1 MKLSKTILITGAAKR
16 LGKEIALS
24 LSTFGYDI
32 ILHYNRSTKKE
43 IEEVSHEL
51 AKNGSIVF
59 PIQANISNISEIKPM
74 FKTISKEF
82 KKLDVLINNAA
93 IFENYDFFDITEKV
107 FDKYINTNLKSGFFC
122 AQEAAKLMMKSD
134 IEQGKIINM
143 ASLGG
148 ILNWTGYM
156 PYGISK
162 AGVIKMT
169 YLLAKRLAPKILVNA
184 IAPGTIWID
193 ADDNDNV
200 IESET
205 KKYPMKKFG
214 KSKDITSVINYL
226 VNENNYITGQVIAV
240 DGGRSIIS

>member
-1 MKLSKTILITGAAKR
+1 MSKTILITGAAKR

-59 PIQANISNISEIKPM
+59 PIQANISNIPEIKPM
-74 FKTISKEF
+74 FKTISREF
-82 KKLDVLINNAA
+82 KNLDVLINNAA

-107 FDKYINTNLKSGFFC
+107 FDRFINTNLKSGFFC

-134 IEQGKIINM
+134 IRQGKIINM

-193 ADDNDNV
+193 GDENDNV
-200 IESET
+200 NTSET

-214 KSKDITSVINYL
+214 KAEDITSLINFL
-226 VNENNYITGQVIAV
+226 VNENKYITGQVIAV

>member
-1 MKLSKTILITGAAKR
+1 LNKTILITGAAKR
-16 LGKEIALS
+16 LGKDIALS
-24 LSTFGYDI
+24 LSEFGHDI
-32 ILHYNRSTKKE
+32 ILHYNRSTKSE
-43 IEEVSHEL
+43 IEELSHKL

-59 PIQANISNISEIKPM
+59 PVKADVSDVAEIKKM
-74 FKTISKEF
+74 FKVIGREF
-82 KKLDVLINNAA
+82 NNLEVLINNAA
-93 IFENYDFFDITEKV
+93 IFEHYDFFDITEKI
-107 FDKYINTNLKSGFFC
+107 FDKFINTNLKSGFFC
-122 AQEAAKLMMKSD
+122 AQEAAKIMMNSK

-169 YLLAKRLAPKILVNA
+169 YLLAKKLAPKILVNA

-193 ADDNDNV
+193 EDKNDNV
-200 IESET
+200 NPVET
-205 KKYPMKKFG
+205 KKYPMKKLG
-214 KSKDITSVINYL
+214 EAKDITSLINFL
-226 VNENNYITGQVIAV
+226 VNENKYITGQVIAV

>member
-1 MKLSKTILITGAAKR
+1 MKLTNTILITGAAKR

-24 LSTFGYDI
+24 LSAFGHDI
-32 ILHYNRSTKKE
+32 ILHYNCSTKRE
-43 IEEVSHEL
+43 IEELSHEL
-51 AKNGSIVF
+51 ARNGSVVF
-59 PIQANISNISEIKPM
+59 PVKADISSVSEIRRM
-74 FKTISKEF
+74 FKMVRKEF
-82 KKLDVLINNAA
+82 PNLNVLINNAA
-93 IFENYDFFDITEKV
+93 IFENFDFFDITEKD
-107 FDKYINTNLKSGFFC
+107 FDRFINTNLKSGFFC
-122 AQEAAKLMMKSD
+122 AQEAAKMMMKSD
-134 IEQGKIINM
+134 VRLGKIINM

-193 ADDNDNV
+193 NDENKSV
-200 IESET
+200 NPAET
-205 KKYPMKKFG
+205 KKYPMKKLG
-214 KSKDITSVINYL
+214 EAKDIRSLMNYL
-226 VNENNYITGQVIAV
+226 VNENKYMTGQIFAV

>member
-1 MKLSKTILITGAAKR
+1 MKLNKTILITGGAKR

-24 LSTFGYDI
+24 LSTFGHDI
-32 ILHYNRSTKKE
+32 ILHYNRSTKTE
-43 IEEVSHEL
+43 IEELSHEL

-59 PIQANISNISEIKPM
+59 PIKADISNVTEIKSM
-74 FKTISKEF
+74 FKVTGKEF
-82 KKLDVLINNAA
+82 PKLDVLINNAA
-93 IFENYDFFDITEKV
+93 IFENYDFFDITEKI
-107 FDKYINTNLKSGFFC
+107 FDKFINTNLKSGFFC
-122 AQEAAKLMMKSD
+122 AQEAAKIMMKSD

-169 YLLAKRLAPKILVNA
+169 YLLAKKLAPKILVNA

-193 ADDNDNV
+193 GDENENV
-200 IESET
+200 NPAET
-205 KKYPMKKFG
+205 KKYPMKKIG
-214 KSKDITSVINYL
+214 KAKDITSIMNYL

>member
-1 MKLSKTILITGAAKR
+1 LNKTILITGAAKR
-16 LGKEIALS
+16 LGKDIALS
-24 LSTFGYDI
+24 LSEFGHDI
-32 ILHYNRSTKKE
+32 ILHYNRSTKSE
-43 IEEVSHEL
+43 IEELSHKL

-59 PIQANISNISEIKPM
+59 PVKADVSDVAEIKKM
-74 FKTISKEF
+74 FKVIGREF
-82 KKLDVLINNAA
+82 NNLEVLINNAA
-93 IFENYDFFDITEKV
+93 IFEHYDFFDITEKI
-107 FDKYINTNLKSGFFC
+107 FDKFINTNLKSGFFC
-122 AQEAAKLMMKSD
+122 AQEAAKIMMNSK

-169 YLLAKRLAPKILVNA
+169 YLLAKKLAPKILVNA

-193 ADDNDNV
+193 GDKNDNV
-200 IESET
+200 NPVET
-205 KKYPMKKFG
+205 KKYPMKKLG
-214 KSKDITSVINYL
+214 KAKDITSLINFL
-226 VNENNYITGQVIAV
+226 VNENKYITGQVIAV

>member
-1 MKLSKTILITGAAKR
+1 MSKTILITGAAKR

-51 AKNGSIVF
+51 AANGSIVF
-59 PIQANISNISEIKPM
+59 PIKADISNISEIKPM
-74 FKTISKEF
+74 FKIIGKEF
-82 KKLDVLINNAA
+82 DKLDVLINNAA

-107 FDKYINTNLKSGFFC
+107 FDKFINTNLKSGFFC
-122 AQEAAKLMMKSD
+122 AQEAAKLMMNSK

-148 ILNWTGYM
+148 VLNWTGYM

-193 ADDNDNV
+193 GDDNDNV
-200 IESET
+200 NVSET
-205 KKYPMKKFG
+205 KKYPMKAFG
-214 KSKDITSVINYL
+214 KAGDITSIINFL
-226 VNENNYITGQVIAV
+226 VNENKYITGQVIAV